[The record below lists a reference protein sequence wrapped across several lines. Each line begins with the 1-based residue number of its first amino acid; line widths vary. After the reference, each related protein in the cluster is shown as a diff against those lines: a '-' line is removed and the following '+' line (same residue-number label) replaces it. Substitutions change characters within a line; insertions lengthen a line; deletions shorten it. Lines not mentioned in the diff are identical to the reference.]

1 MSLYITRTRAL
12 ARLYVMYLT
21 PCFRRTK
28 KPVLFTELKLSEPIQ
43 KRLAEKGFPEPTPIQ
58 AETIPLAINN
68 RDLIA
73 CAKTGSGKTLA
84 YLLPIL
90 QFVHEKIEKG
100 DTHSDDGVNPPV
112 ALVLAPTRELVVQ
125 IAEEAE
131 FFANAAGL
139 KLATIYGG
147 VDHDKQRRELAG
159 GAHLI
164 VATPG
169 RLLDFLRGGEA
180 NLSKVVKI
188 VLDEADRMLDMGF
201 IDDVRKI
208 LSKCSPNENEER
220 QFSLFSA
227 TINFSALYSVWE
239 FMREP
244 EEILINPELIDHANI
259 AQEMLHL
266 GQDEKLPYLIQFLEN
281 NKLEPVIIFTNSR
294 QYVDVLV
301 KNLNHHN
308 IAAAGL
314 SSMVTQNKRLKI
326 LDDFKD
332 GKFRILVATDVASRG
347 LHIEDVQLVINY
359 DIPMDPETYVH
370 RIGRTARAGKTGKA
384 ISVSSEFDYDS
395 LAKLE
400 RYLKYKIPVA
410 QPESRYIENVSFVR
424 IVRVEREDG
433 ADHVRGGRDRGPR
446 GNDRGGRGG
455 NDRGGRDRKREGGRP
470 PRREDSRGPQG
481 EARPPRP
488 RPEGQ
493 GRPQPARRGEQP
505 NRQKQV
511 ADGAYYDARR
521 ERGGHNE
528 GGKRDQNARKDNRQ
542 KFAIVPRSQEKV
554 GVFKRIAR
562 SVMSLFVRK
571 KSEPQIS
578 ERTRR
583 ILEEENRGGAGR
595 GEGRGPRRGR
605 GKPGGNRNNRGGS
618 RGGNRQRPQRDGHK

>member
-1 MSLYITRTRAL
+1 M
-12 ARLYVMYLT
+12 
-21 PCFRRTK
+21 
-28 KPVLFTELKLSEPIQ
+28 LFTDLKLAEPIQ
-43 KRLAEKGFPEPTPIQ
+43 KRLAEKGYPEPTPIQ
-58 AETIPLAINN
+58 AETIPLALNN

-90 QFVHEKIEKG
+90 QYVYESNQKQADAEQN
-100 DTHSDDGVNPPV
+100 GVNPPVSLDAKMPSVAASDRQPPVALDAKMPSVAASDRQPPV

-131 FFANAAGL
+131 FFAAAAGL
-139 KLATIYGG
+139 KIATIYGG
-147 VDHDKQRRELAG
+147 VDHDKQRRELSS

-169 RLLDFLRGGEA
+169 RLLDFIRGGEA
-180 NLSKVVKI
+180 NLSKVVRI

-208 LSKCSPNENEER
+208 LSKCSSNENEDR

-266 GQDEKLPYLIQFLEN
+266 GQDEKLPYLIQLLEN

-314 SSMVTQNKRLKI
+314 SSMVTQNKRLRI
-326 LDDFKD
+326 LDDFKN
-332 GKFRILVATDVASRG
+332 GKFRVLVATDVASRG
-347 LHIEDVQLVINY
+347 LHIEDIQLVVNY

-384 ISVSSEFDYDS
+384 ISVCSEFDYDS

-400 RYLKYKIPVA
+400 RYLKYKIPVS
-410 QPESRYIENVSFVR
+410 QPEARYLENISFVR
-424 IVRVEREDG
+424 IVHVERQDG
-433 ADHVRGGRDRGPR
+433 ADHVRGGDRR
-446 GNDRGGRGG
+446 GARGAERGR
-455 NDRGGRDRKREGGRP
+455 RDRKRHEGGRE
-470 PRREDSRGPQG
+470 PRKPHGKSTHGAAQHQKQKDG
-481 EARPPRP
+481 AYFD
-488 RPEGQ
+488 
-493 GRPQPARRGEQP
+493 ARRGRGNNEP
-505 NRQKQV
+505 RGR
-511 ADGAYYDARR
+511 DERR
-521 ERGGHNE
+521 GQRRGRE
-528 GGKRDQNARKDNRQ
+528 DN
-542 KFAIVPRSQEKV
+542 FAIVPRTPEKV
-554 GVFKRIAR
+554 GFFTRIGR
-562 SVMSLFVRK
+562 SLKSLFTRK
-571 KSEPQIS
+571 PATPQIS

-583 ILEEENRGGAGR
+583 LLEQETRSGGNKPRGNNKRRRRGGG
-595 GEGRGPRRGR
+595 GGNSRRGGGGR
-605 GKPGGNRNNRGGS
+605 RDRQGNRER
-618 RGGNRQRPQRDGHK
+618 R

>member
-1 MSLYITRTRAL
+1 MSSKPKL
-12 ARLYVMYLT
+12 ARPTRGCPRFSLT
-21 PCFRRTK
+21 PCLRRQRN
-28 KPVLFTELKLSEPIQ
+28 PVQFTELKLSEPIQ
-43 KRLAEKGFPEPTPIQ
+43 KRLAAKGFPEPTPIQ
-58 AETIPLAINN
+58 AETIPLAISN
-68 RDLIA
+68 RDLVA

-90 QFVHEKIEKG
+90 EYVYQKSQQNAESTENG
-100 DTHSDDGVNPPV
+100 TNPPV

-131 FFANAAGL
+131 FFAEAAGL

-147 VDHDKQRRELAG
+147 VDHDKQRRELSA

-180 NLSKVVKI
+180 KLSSVVRI

-208 LSKCSPNENEER
+208 ISKCSAIDSVER

-266 GQDEKLPYLIQFLEN
+266 GQDEKLPYLIQLLEN
-281 NKLEPVIIFTNSR
+281 NKLEPVIIFSNSR

-314 SSMVTQNKRLKI
+314 SSMVTQAKRLKI
-326 LDDFKD
+326 LDDFKS

-347 LHIEDVQLVINY
+347 LHIEDVQLVVNY

-384 ISVSSEFDYDS
+384 LSVSSEFDYDS

-400 RYLKYKIPVA
+400 RYLKYKIPVV
-410 QPESRYIENVSFVR
+410 QPEGRFIENVSFIR
-424 IVRVEREDG
+424 IVHAERRDG
-433 ADHVRGGRDRGPR
+433 ADHARSRGRDNKRHERGARTSERAAHGKRQAHAPQGNLTRDGGGHQKKQHAAQSSRQGHPSDKNRSHGQRGG
-446 GNDRGGRGG
+446 
-455 NDRGGRDRKREGGRP
+455 
-470 PRREDSRGPQG
+470 DSLNQT
-481 EARPPRP
+481 
-488 RPEGQ
+488 
-493 GRPQPARRGEQP
+493 
-505 NRQKQV
+505 QK
-511 ADGAYYDARR
+511 
-521 ERGGHNE
+521 
-528 GGKRDQNARKDNRQ
+528 KRDQQQRRPKE
-542 KFAIVPRSQEKV
+542 FTIVSRDAK
-554 GVFKRIAR
+554 KRGFIGR
-562 SVMSLFVRK
+562 FWNSVKSLFSK
-571 KSEPQIS
+571 KPAQPQIS
-578 ERTRR
+578 DRTRR
-583 ILEEENRGGAGR
+583 LLEEETRQDRSHANRQGQNQ
-595 GEGRGPRRGR
+595 RRPFKKR
-605 GKPGGNRNNRGGS
+605 GNR
-618 RGGNRQRPQRDGHK
+618 RPNKGHKRT

>member
-1 MSLYITRTRAL
+1 MSHLLGCSGCVSDRCIQ
-12 ARLYVMYLT
+12 VQISLT
-21 PCFRRTK
+21 PCLSRQR
-28 KPVLFTELKLSEPIQ
+28 KPVLFTELKLAEPIH

-58 AETIPLAINN
+58 AETIPLALNN

-90 QFVHEKIEKG
+90 QYIYESGQKPTEG
-100 DTHSDDGVNPPV
+100 ESGPV

-131 FFANAAGL
+131 FFAEAVGL
-139 KLATIYGG
+139 KLATVYGG
-147 VDHDKQRRELAG
+147 VDHDKQRRELNS

-169 RLLDFLRGGEA
+169 RLLDFIRGGEA
-180 NLSKVVKI
+180 NLSRVVRI

-208 LSKCSPNENEER
+208 LSRCSPNENEDR

-244 EEILINPELIDHANI
+244 EEILINPELIDHASI
-259 AQEMLHL
+259 AQEILHL
-266 GQDEKLPYLIQFLEN
+266 GQDEKLPYLIQLLEN

-326 LDDFKD
+326 LDDFKE
-332 GKFRILVATDVASRG
+332 GKFRVLVATDVASRG
-347 LHIEDVQLVINY
+347 LHIEGVQLVVNY

-384 ISVSSEFDYDS
+384 ISISSEFDYDA

-410 QPESRYIENVSFVR
+410 QPEARYLENVSFVR
-424 IVRVEREDG
+424 IVHVERQDG
-433 ADHVRGGRDRGPR
+433 ADHVRGARGAE
-446 GNDRGGRGG
+446 
-455 NDRGGRDRKREGGRP
+455 RGGRDRKRHEVGRG
-470 PRREDSRGPQG
+470 PRREERGRGARSG
-481 EARPPRP
+481 EARTG
-488 RPEGQ
+488 EGRKPHAK
-493 GRPQPARRGEQP
+493 GAHGAPQHQKQKDGAYLDARRGRGGSEQGG
-505 NRQKQV
+505 Q
-511 ADGAYYDARR
+511 RR
-521 ERGGHNE
+521 ERKE
-528 GGKRDQNARKDNRQ
+528 
-542 KFAIVPRSQEKV
+542 KFAIVPRTPEKI
-554 GVFKRIAR
+554 GFFTRIGR
-562 SVMSLFVRK
+562 SLKALFSRK
-571 KSEPQIS
+571 PATPQIS

-583 ILEEENRGGAGR
+583 LLERETQGVR
-595 GEGRGPRRGR
+595 GENPRGR
-605 GKPGGNRNNRGGS
+605 GKRRRRSGNGRRGGGRDRQGNRGR
-618 RGGNRQRPQRDGHK
+618 R

>member
-1 MSLYITRTRAL
+1 
-12 ARLYVMYLT
+12 
-21 PCFRRTK
+21 
-28 KPVLFTELKLSEPIQ
+28 VLFTDLKLSEPIQ

-58 AETIPLAINN
+58 AETIPLSLNN

-90 QFVHEKIEKG
+90 QYVYNKNENQSADATAGE
-100 DTHSDDGVNPPV
+100 NPPPV

-131 FFANAAGL
+131 FFCAAAGM

-147 VDHDKQRRELAG
+147 VDHEKQRRELSG

-180 NLSKVVKI
+180 NLSGVVRI

-201 IDDVRKI
+201 IDDVSKI
-208 LSKCSPNENEER
+208 LSKCSAKENEER
-220 QFSLFSA
+220 QFSLYSA
-227 TINFSALYSVWE
+227 TINFSALYSVWD

-259 AQEMLHL
+259 EQEMLHL

-294 QYVDVLV
+294 LFVDRLV

-308 IAAAGL
+308 IPAAGL
-314 SSMVTQNKRLKI
+314 SSMVTQNRRLKI
-326 LDDFKD
+326 LDDFKSS
-332 GKFRILVATDVASRG
+332 KFRVLVATDVASRG
-347 LHIEDVQLVINY
+347 LHIENIQLVVNY

-384 ISVSSEFDYDS
+384 LSVSSEFDYDS

-410 QPESRYIENVSFVR
+410 QPEARFLENVSFVR
-424 IVRVEREDG
+424 IVQVDRQDG
-433 ADHVRGGRDRGPR
+433 ADHVRSGGRGERRPERGAHRGEGRGAARGGGRDRQAR
-446 GNDRGGRGG
+446 G
-455 NDRGGRDRKREGGRP
+455 EGRP
-470 PRREDSRGPQG
+470 PRREAQG
-481 EARPPRP
+481 GEGRP
-488 RPEGQ
+488 RREAQ
-493 GRPQPARRGEQP
+493 ARNEHHAGGEQKHRGGQ
-505 NRQKQV
+505 NREKQR
-511 ADGAYYDARR
+511 DGAYYDSRR
-521 ERGGHNE
+521 EQKGRGQH
-528 GGKRDQNARKDNRQ
+528 KPDHRQ
-542 KFAIVPRSQEKV
+542 KQQKRESFAIVSRGPKKA
-554 GVFKRIAR
+554 GLLGRIVT
-562 SVMSLFVRK
+562 SIKSLFSSK
-571 KSEPQIS
+571 KNKPQIS

-583 ILEEENRGGAGR
+583 ILEQEGHGGGHDNGGQKRRGGRGGR
-595 GEGRGPRRGR
+595 GRRS
-605 GKPGGNRNNRGGS
+605 GGNQKGGG
-618 RGGNRQRPQRDGHK
+618 RRR

>member
-1 MSLYITRTRAL
+1 
-12 ARLYVMYLT
+12 
-21 PCFRRTK
+21 
-28 KPVLFTELKLSEPIQ
+28 VLFTDLKLAEPIQ

-58 AETIPLAINN
+58 AETIPLALNN

-90 QFVHEKIEKG
+90 QYVHSKSAVAV
-100 DTHSDDGVNPPV
+100 DSDEGRPLSTVEGPV

-131 FFANAAGL
+131 FFAAAAGL
-139 KLATIYGG
+139 KLTTIFGG
-147 VDHDKQRRELAG
+147 VDHDKQRREIAQG
-159 GAHLI
+159 PHLV

-169 RLLDFLRGGEA
+169 RLLDFLRGGEI
-180 NLSKVVKI
+180 NLKSVVRI

-208 LSKCSPNENEER
+208 LSKCSANENEER

-244 EEILINPELIDHANI
+244 EEILINPELIDHASI
-259 AQEMLHL
+259 TQEMLHL
-266 GQDEKLPYLIQFLEN
+266 GQDEKLPYLIQMLEN

-326 LDDFKD
+326 LDDFKNN
-332 GKFRILVATDVASRG
+332 KFRVLVATDVASRG
-347 LHIEDVQLVINY
+347 LHIEDVQLVVNY
-359 DIPMDPETYVH
+359 DIPMDSETYVH

-384 ISVSSEFDYDS
+384 LSVSSEFDYDS

-400 RYLKYKIPVA
+400 RYLKYKIPVV
-410 QPESRYIENVSFVR
+410 QPEARFLENVSFVR

-433 ADHVRGGRDRGPR
+433 ADHIRSA
-446 GNDRGGRGG
+446 GRGG
-455 NDRGGRDRKREGGRP
+455 GRHERG
-470 PRREDSRGPQG
+470 
-481 EARPPRP
+481 
-488 RPEGQ
+488 
-493 GRPQPARRGEQP
+493 ARRGERGERGPREARTGERGQQRRNDRP
-505 NRQKQV
+505 HRDTAHARAEHKGGQGHAPKQRD
-511 ADGAYYDARR
+511 AAYYDSRHQAQRHDR
-521 ERGGHNE
+521 KGQTHD
-528 GGKRDQNARKDNRQ
+528 KRAKHEN
-542 KFAIVPRSQEKV
+542 FAIVSRDGKKTGFFGRLLVSLK
-554 GVFKRIAR
+554 
-562 SVMSLFVRK
+562 SLFTRSK
-571 KSEPQIS
+571 AKPQIS

-583 ILEEENRGGAGR
+583 LIEEERRDGSDKRGGQKQRQGRGRNRGN
-595 GEGRGPRRGR
+595 RRG
-605 GKPGGNRNNRGGS
+605 GGTARDGGS
-618 RGGNRQRPQRDGHK
+618 QRRR

>member
-1 MSLYITRTRAL
+1 
-12 ARLYVMYLT
+12 
-21 PCFRRTK
+21 
-28 KPVLFTELKLSEPIQ
+28 VLFTELKLAEPIQ

-58 AETIPLAINN
+58 AETIPLALNN

-90 QFVHEKIEKG
+90 QYVYESSQKPAAVEQNG
-100 DTHSDDGVNPPV
+100 GAPPV
-112 ALVLAPTRELVVQ
+112 ALILAPTRELVVQ

-131 FFANAAGL
+131 YFAEATGL
-139 KLATIYGG
+139 KVATIYGG
-147 VDHDKQRRELAG
+147 VDHDQQRRELSS

-169 RLLDFLRGGEA
+169 RLLDFIRSGEA
-180 NLSKVVKI
+180 DLSKVVRI

-208 LSKCSPNENEER
+208 LSQCAARENEDR

-244 EEILINPELIDHANI
+244 EEILINPELIDHASI
-259 AQEMLHL
+259 QQELLHL
-266 GQDEKLPYLIQFLEN
+266 GQDEKLPYLIQMLEN

-326 LDDFKD
+326 LDDFKN
-332 GKFRILVATDVASRG
+332 GKYRVLVATDVASRG
-347 LHIEDVQLVINY
+347 LHIEDVQLVVNY
-359 DIPMDPETYVH
+359 DIPMDPTTYVH

-384 ISVSSEFDYDS
+384 ISISSEFDYDA

-400 RYLKYKIPVA
+400 RYLKYKIPVV
-410 QPESRYIENVSFVR
+410 QPEARYLENLSFVR
-424 IVRVEREDG
+424 IVHVARQDG
-433 ADHVRGGRDRGPR
+433 SDHVRRAARGAERGARERKHHQAGRGPR
-446 GNDRGGRGG
+446 REARVGSEARFSEDKKPHRKGAQGTGQQQKQRDSAYPEARRARGNNEQRS
-455 NDRGGRDRKREGGRP
+455 REGQ
-470 PRREDSRGPQG
+470 RGQKV
-481 EARPPRP
+481 A
-488 RPEGQ
+488 Q
-493 GRPQPARRGEQP
+493 RRGR
-505 NRQKQV
+505 N
-511 ADGAYYDARR
+511 
-521 ERGGHNE
+521 
-528 GGKRDQNARKDNRQ
+528 DN
-542 KFAIVPRSQEKV
+542 FAIIPRTSEKV
-554 GVFKRIAR
+554 GFFTRIAR
-562 SVMSLFVRK
+562 RLKSLFTRK
-571 KSEPQIS
+571 PPQPQIS

-583 ILEEENRGGAGR
+583 LLEQEARRGNNLPR
-595 GEGRGPRRGR
+595 GNKKSRRRGR
-605 GKPGGNRNNRGGS
+605 GNNR
-618 RGGNRQRPQRDGHK
+618 RGGGRQVSGERR

>member
-1 MSLYITRTRAL
+1 
-12 ARLYVMYLT
+12 
-21 PCFRRTK
+21 
-28 KPVLFTELKLSEPIQ
+28 VLFTDLKLSEPLQ
-43 KRLAEKGFPEPTPIQ
+43 QRLAEKGFPEPTPIQ
-58 AETIPLAINN
+58 AGTIPLALNN

-90 QFVHEKIEKG
+90 QFVHEKVSASAG
-100 DTHSDDGVNPPV
+100 DPATDSPV

-125 IAEEAE
+125 IADEAD
-131 FFANAAGL
+131 FFAAAAGL

-147 VDHDKQRRELAG
+147 VDHDKQRRELSG

-180 NLSKVVKI
+180 NLSGVVKI

-208 LSKCSPNENEER
+208 LSKCSPNENENR

-244 EEILINPELIDHANI
+244 DEILINPELIDHANI
-259 AQEMLHL
+259 EQEMLHL
-266 GQDEKLPYLIQFLEN
+266 GQDEKLPYLIQMLEA

-314 SSMVTQNKRLKI
+314 SSMVTQNKRMKI

-332 GKFRILVATDVASRG
+332 SKFRVLVATDVASRG
-347 LHIEDVQLVINY
+347 LHIENVQLVVNY

-384 ISVSSEFDYDS
+384 LSVSSEFDYDS

-400 RYLKYKIPVA
+400 RYLKYKIPVQ
-410 QPESRYIENVSFVR
+410 QPEPRFLENVSFVR
-424 IVRVEREDG
+424 IVQVDRNDG
-433 ADHVRGGRDRGPR
+433 ADHVRGNNRRHEAGSRGRERQQGGQRRTQGGQRPAADGQQHARRPRNGARTEQQIPRGPKKNEQNRDRQR
-446 GNDRGGRGG
+446 
-455 NDRGGRDRKREGGRP
+455 
-470 PRREDSRGPQG
+470 
-481 EARPPRP
+481 
-488 RPEGQ
+488 
-493 GRPQPARRGEQP
+493 
-505 NRQKQV
+505 
-511 ADGAYYDARR
+511 DGAYFDSRR
-521 ERGGHNE
+521 AAGKEKSKGTTQPKGRPRQNE
-528 GGKRDQNARKDNRQ
+528 S
-542 KFAIVPRSQEKV
+542 FAIVSRTPAKV
-554 GVFKRIAR
+554 GFFGRLAGRLKG
-562 SVMSLFVRK
+562 LFSSSK
-571 KSEPQIS
+571 AQPQIS

-583 ILEEENRGGAGR
+583 ILEQENEFGGGQNSGGKRHDRGG
-595 GEGRGPRRGR
+595 RRRPGGR
-605 GKPGGNRNNRGGS
+605 GKQGGPRRGGS
-618 RGGNRQRPQRDGHK
+618 RGDATGGPNRR

>member
-1 MSLYITRTRAL
+1 M
-12 ARLYVMYLT
+12 
-21 PCFRRTK
+21 
-28 KPVLFTELKLSEPIQ
+28 LFTDLKLAEPIQ

-90 QFVHEKIEKG
+90 QFTYERNQKLAESG
-100 DTHSDDGVNPPV
+100 DTGIHPPL

-125 IAEEAE
+125 IADEAE
-131 FFANAAGL
+131 FFAESAGL

-147 VDHDKQRRELAG
+147 VDHDKQRRELSG

-180 NLSKVVKI
+180 NLAGVVRI

-259 AQEMLHL
+259 TQEMLHL
-266 GQDEKLPYLIQFLEN
+266 GQDEKLPYLIQMLEA

-294 QYVDVLV
+294 QFVDVLV

-314 SSMVTQNKRLKI
+314 SSMVTQNRRLKI
-326 LDDFKD
+326 LDDFKE
-332 GKFRILVATDVASRG
+332 GKFRVLVATDVASRG
-347 LHIEDVQLVINY
+347 LHIEDVQLVVNY

-384 ISVSSEFDYDS
+384 LSVSSEFDYDS

-400 RYLKYKIPVA
+400 RYLKYKIPVV
-410 QPESRYIENVSFVR
+410 QPEARFLENVSFVR
-424 IVRVEREDG
+424 IVRVDREDG
-433 ADHVRGGRDRGPR
+433 ADHVRS
-446 GNDRGGRGG
+446 GGRG
-455 NDRGGRDRKREGGRP
+455 DKRHERGARGERGAARGRGQERGRGRQGAGDRP
-470 PRREDSRGPQG
+470 PRREHAHAHAQAAKPEHG
-481 EARPPRP
+481 ERPPRNQQQ
-488 RPEGQ
+488 RYGEDRG
-493 GRPQPARRGEQP
+493 AYIDSRRGKGHGQQHGSKGGQ
-505 NRQKQV
+505 RH
-511 ADGAYYDARR
+511 DRR
-521 ERGGHNE
+521 P
-528 GGKRDQNARKDNRQ
+528 DN
-542 KFAIVPRSQEKV
+542 KKESFAIVPRSPAKV
-554 GVFKRIAR
+554 GIFSRIGKAIK
-562 SVMSLFVRK
+562 SLFTRK

-583 ILEEENRGGAGR
+583 ILEQEQRGGGDHKRGQKQGRRRQGGHRKGGR
-595 GEGRGPRRGR
+595 GDGAGGQRRR
-605 GKPGGNRNNRGGS
+605 
-618 RGGNRQRPQRDGHK
+618 

>member
-1 MSLYITRTRAL
+1 M
-12 ARLYVMYLT
+12 
-21 PCFRRTK
+21 
-28 KPVLFTELKLSEPIQ
+28 LFTELKLAEPIQ
-43 KRLAEKGFPEPTPIQ
+43 KRLAEKGYPEPTPIQ
-58 AETIPLAINN
+58 AETIPLALNN

-90 QFVHEKIEKG
+90 QYVYESSQKQG
-100 DTHSDDGVNPPV
+100 DAEQDGANPPV

-131 FFANAAGL
+131 FFAAAAGL
-139 KLATIYGG
+139 RLATIYGG
-147 VDHDKQRRELAG
+147 VDHDKQRRELSS

-169 RLLDFLRGGEA
+169 RLLDFIRGGEA
-180 NLSKVVKI
+180 NLSKVVRI

-208 LSKCSPNENEER
+208 LSKCSSNENEDR

-266 GQDEKLPYLIQFLEN
+266 GQDEKLPYLIQLLEN

-326 LDDFKD
+326 LDDFKN
-332 GKFRILVATDVASRG
+332 GKFRVLVATDVASRG
-347 LHIEDVQLVINY
+347 LHIEDIQLVVNY

-410 QPESRYIENVSFVR
+410 QPEARYLENVSFVR
-424 IVRVEREDG
+424 IVHVERQDG
-433 ADHVRGGRDRGPR
+433 ADHVRGGDRR
-446 GNDRGGRGG
+446 GARGAE
-455 NDRGGRDRKREGGRP
+455 RGGRDRKRHEGGRG
-470 PRREDSRGPQG
+470 PRREERGG
-481 EARPPRP
+481 EARSGEARKPH
-488 RPEGQ
+488 GK
-493 GRPQPARRGEQP
+493 GAHGAPQHQKQKDGAYFDARRG
-505 NRQKQV
+505 
-511 ADGAYYDARR
+511 
-521 ERGGHNE
+521 RGGHE
-528 GGKRDQNARKDNRQ
+528 QRGRDGQRGQQGAQRRDRNDN
-542 KFAIVPRSQEKV
+542 FAIVPRTPEKV
-554 GVFKRIAR
+554 GFFTRIGR
-562 SVMSLFVRK
+562 SLKSLFTRK
-571 KSEPQIS
+571 PATPQIS

-583 ILEEENRGGAGR
+583 LLEQETRGGGDKPR
-595 GEGRGPRRGR
+595 GNNKRRRRGGGQNRR
-605 GKPGGNRNNRGGS
+605 GGGRERQGNRER
-618 RGGNRQRPQRDGHK
+618 R

>member
-1 MSLYITRTRAL
+1 MQ
-12 ARLYVMYLT
+12 
-21 PCFRRTK
+21 
-28 KPVLFTELKLSEPIQ
+28 FTELKLSEPIQ

-58 AETIPLAINN
+58 AATIPLALQYQ
-68 RDLIA
+68 DLIA

-90 QFVHEKIEKG
+90 QYVYEKNLENG
-100 DTHSDDGVNPPV
+100 ATTENGTHLPV

-125 IAEEAE
+125 ITEEAE
-131 FFANAAGL
+131 FFAQAAGL

-147 VDHDKQRRELAG
+147 VDHDKQRRELAA

-169 RLLDFLRGGEA
+169 RLLDFIRGGEA
-180 NLSKVVKI
+180 DLSHVVRI

-208 LSKCSPNENEER
+208 LAKCSKGEAAER

-239 FMREP
+239 FMHEP

-259 AQEMLHL
+259 TQEMLHL
-266 GQDEKLPYLIQFLEN
+266 GQDEKLPYLIQFLES
-281 NKLEPVIIFTNSR
+281 NKLEPVIIFSNSR

-314 SSMVTQNKRLKI
+314 SSMVTQAKRLKI

-347 LHIEDVQLVINY
+347 LHIEDVQLVVNY

-384 ISVSSEFDYDS
+384 LSVSSEFDYDS

-410 QPESRYIENVSFVR
+410 QPEARFIENVSFIR
-424 IVRVEREDG
+424 IVHVERR
-433 ADHVRGGRDRGPR
+433 DHSDHSRS
-446 GNDRGGRGG
+446 
-455 NDRGGRDRKREGGRP
+455 GGRDRKRHERGVRTAERGSKKQERTA
-470 PRREDSRGPQG
+470 RSHGTSERGQHAKGEFSRNGNPIQKKNH
-481 EARPPRP
+481 PSH
-488 RPEGQ
+488 GQ
-493 GRPQPARRGEQP
+493 RHDGHADRQTQRKNNFE
-505 NRQKQV
+505 QKQRNDKKKHV
-511 ADGAYYDARR
+511 
-521 ERGGHNE
+521 ERGA
-528 GGKRDQNARKDNRQ
+528 QRKD
-542 KFAIVPRSQEKV
+542 FMIVPRDAK
-554 GVFKRIAR
+554 KRGILGR
-562 SVMSLFVRK
+562 LWGSVKSLFSK
-571 KSEPQIS
+571 KTAAPQIS
-578 ERTRR
+578 DRTRR
-583 ILEEENRGGAGR
+583 LLEEETRQNRGSGR
-595 GEGRGPRRGR
+595 QKRG
-605 GKPGGNRNNRGGS
+605 NNRRPHHKRQGQ
-618 RGGNRQRPQRDGHK
+618 RQR

>member
-1 MSLYITRTRAL
+1 MSLCITGARRLSRAP
-12 ARLYVMYLT
+12 VMYLT

-58 AETIPLAINN
+58 AETIPLALNN

-90 QFVHEKIEKG
+90 QFVNEKVQNGEAAG
-100 DTHSDDGVNPPV
+100 EDGVNPPV

-125 IAEEAE
+125 IADEAE
-131 FFANAAGL
+131 FFAQAAGL

-332 GKFRILVATDVASRG
+332 GKFRVLVATDVASRG

-433 ADHVRGGRDRGPR
+433 ADHVRGGGRG
-446 GNDRGGRGG
+446 DRGGRGG
-455 NDRGGRDRKREGGRP
+455 NDRGRGDRKRRDGGQGGRP
-470 PRREDSRGPQG
+470 PRREEARGPRDDSRGPRG
-481 EARPPRP
+481 E
-488 RPEGQ
+488 GH
-493 GRPQPARRGEQP
+493 GRPQQGRRGEQP
-505 NRQKQV
+505 HRQKQV
-511 ADGAYYDARR
+511 AEGAYFDARR
-521 ERGGHNE
+521 QRGE
-528 GGKRDQNARKDNRQ
+528 GKQQNQQQRKDNRQ

-554 GVFKRIAR
+554 GFLKRIAR

-571 KSEPQIS
+571 KAEPQIS

-583 ILEEENRGGAGR
+583 ILEEENRGHGGR
-595 GEGRGPRRGR
+595 DNRGPRRGR
-605 GKPGGNRNNRGGS
+605 GKPGGNRGRGRSGS
-618 RGGNRQRPQRDGHK
+618 RGQGRQRPQRDGQS

>member
-1 MSLYITRTRAL
+1 M
-12 ARLYVMYLT
+12 
-21 PCFRRTK
+21 
-28 KPVLFTELKLSEPIQ
+28 LFTELKLAEPIQ
-43 KRLAEKGFPEPTPIQ
+43 KRLAEKGYPEPTPIQ
-58 AETIPLAINN
+58 AETIPLALNN

-90 QFVHEKIEKG
+90 QYVYESHQKQAFA
-100 DTHSDDGVNPPV
+100 DQNGVNPPVVPHDAQMPSMAASSKQLPVALHDAQMPSMAASSKQLPV

-131 FFANAAGL
+131 FFAEATGL

-147 VDHDKQRRELAG
+147 VDHDKQRRELSS

-169 RLLDFLRGGEA
+169 RLLDFIRSGEA
-180 NLSKVVKI
+180 NLSEVVRI

-208 LSKCSPNENEER
+208 LSRCSANENEDR

-266 GQDEKLPYLIQFLEN
+266 GQDEKLPYLIQMLEN

-326 LDDFKD
+326 LDDFKN
-332 GKFRILVATDVASRG
+332 GKFRVLVATDVASRG

-384 ISVSSEFDYDS
+384 ISISSEFDYDA

-400 RYLKYKIPVA
+400 RYLKYKIPVV
-410 QPESRYIENVSFVR
+410 QPEARYLENISFVR
-424 IVRVEREDG
+424 IVHVERQDG
-433 ADHVRGGRDRGPR
+433 SDHVRSDRRGARSAERGGRDRR
-446 GNDRGGRGG
+446 RHESGRS
-455 NDRGGRDRKREGGRP
+455 
-470 PRREDSRGPQG
+470 PRRAERANESRSGEGRKPHHKGAQGAPQH
-481 EARPPRP
+481 
-488 RPEGQ
+488 
-493 GRPQPARRGEQP
+493 
-505 NRQKQV
+505 QKQK
-511 ADGAYYDARR
+511 DGAYFDARR
-521 ERGGHNE
+521 TRGANDQRGRDALRSQQGTGRRER
-528 GGKRDQNARKDNRQ
+528 RDN
-542 KFAIVPRSQEKV
+542 FAIVPRTPEKV
-554 GVFKRIAR
+554 GFFTRIGR
-562 SVMSLFVRK
+562 SLKSLFTRK
-571 KSEPQIS
+571 PPTPQIS

-583 ILEEENRGGAGR
+583 LLEQESHGGDKARGHKK
-595 GEGRGPRRGR
+595 RRR
-605 GKPGGNRNNRGGS
+605 RGGS
-618 RGGNRQRPQRDGHK
+618 NRRGSGRERQGNRERR

>member
-1 MSLYITRTRAL
+1 MIIGQFS
-12 ARLYVMYLT
+12 LT
-21 PCFRRTK
+21 PCLSRQR
-28 KPVLFTELKLSEPIQ
+28 KPVLFSELKLAEPIQ
-43 KRLAEKGFPEPTPIQ
+43 GRLAEKGFAEPTPIQ

-68 RDLIA
+68 RDIIA

-90 QFVHEKIEKG
+90 QFVHEKNRARSEAG
-100 DTHSDDGVNPPV
+100 DETVHPPL

-125 IAEEAE
+125 IADEAE
-131 FFANAAGL
+131 FFAAAAGL
-139 KLATIYGG
+139 KLATIFGG
-147 VDHDKQRRELAG
+147 VDHDKQRRELSG

-180 NLSKVVKI
+180 NLSGVVRI

-208 LSKCSPNENEER
+208 LSKCSANENEER

-244 EEILINPELIDHANI
+244 EEILINPELIDHASI
-259 AQEMLHL
+259 SQEMLHL
-266 GQDEKLPYLIQFLEN
+266 GQDEKLPYLIQLLET

-326 LDDFKD
+326 LDDFKNN
-332 GKFRILVATDVASRG
+332 KFRVLVATDVASRG
-347 LHIEDVQLVINY
+347 LHIEDVQLVVNY

-384 ISVSSEFDYDS
+384 LSVSSEFDYDS

-400 RYLKYKIPVA
+400 RYLKYKIPVV
-410 QPESRYIENVSFVR
+410 QPEARFLENVSFVR
-424 IVRVEREDG
+424 IVQVDRHDG
-433 ADHVRGGRDRGPR
+433 ADHVRHDRRPARAERGERRGRDKQRR
-446 GNDRGGRGG
+446 Q
-455 NDRGGRDRKREGGRP
+455 EGGRQRHEGGQRSEQP
-470 PRREDSRGPQG
+470 HRGQNRNQQQKRNEDRGAYFDSRRAQG
-481 EARPPRP
+481 KNRNGAEAR
-488 RPEGQ
+488 E
-493 GRPQPARRGEQP
+493 
-505 NRQKQV
+505 NRQQ
-511 ADGAYYDARR
+511 
-521 ERGGHNE
+521 
-528 GGKRDQNARKDNRQ
+528 QSRKEA
-542 KFAIVPRSQEKV
+542 FAIVPRSQEKV
-554 GVFKRIAR
+554 GFFAR
-562 SVMSLFVRK
+562 LARGLKSLFTRK

-583 ILEEENRGGAGR
+583 ILEQEQSRGNGQARGGRQGHRNQGGRRRGGR
-595 GEGRGPRRGR
+595 GRANSAGGGQRRR
-605 GKPGGNRNNRGGS
+605 
-618 RGGNRQRPQRDGHK
+618 

>member
-1 MSLYITRTRAL
+1 
-12 ARLYVMYLT
+12 
-21 PCFRRTK
+21 
-28 KPVLFTELKLSEPIQ
+28 VLFTELKLAEPIQ
-43 KRLAEKGFPEPTPIQ
+43 KRLAEKGYPEPTPIQ
-58 AETIPLAINN
+58 AETIPLALNN

-90 QFVHEKIEKG
+90 QYVHESGLKQADAEQ
-100 DTHSDDGVNPPV
+100 DGVNPPV

-131 FFANAAGL
+131 FFAAAAGL

-147 VDHDKQRRELAG
+147 VDHDKQRRELSS

-169 RLLDFLRGGEA
+169 RLLDFIRGGEA
-180 NLSKVVKI
+180 NLSKVVRI

-208 LSKCSPNENEER
+208 LSKCSPNENEDR

-266 GQDEKLPYLIQFLEN
+266 GQDEKLPYLIQLLEN

-326 LDDFKD
+326 LDDFKN
-332 GKFRILVATDVASRG
+332 GKFRVLVATDVASRG
-347 LHIEDVQLVINY
+347 LHIEDIQLVVNY

-410 QPESRYIENVSFVR
+410 QPEARYLENVSFVR
-424 IVRVEREDG
+424 IVHVERQDG
-433 ADHVRGGRDRGPR
+433 ADHVRGGDRR
-446 GNDRGGRGG
+446 GARGAE
-455 NDRGGRDRKREGGRP
+455 RGGRDRKRHEGGRG
-470 PRREDSRGPQG
+470 PRREERSGG
-481 EARPPRP
+481 EARSG
-488 RPEGQ
+488 EGRKPHAKGAQ
-493 GRPQPARRGEQP
+493 GAPQHQKQKDGAYFDARRG
-505 NRQKQV
+505 
-511 ADGAYYDARR
+511 
-521 ERGGHNE
+521 RGGNE
-528 GGKRDQNARKDNRQ
+528 QRGRDGQRGQQAGQRRGRNDN
-542 KFAIVPRSQEKV
+542 FAIVPRTPEKV
-554 GVFKRIAR
+554 GFFTRIGR
-562 SVMSLFVRK
+562 SLKALFTRK
-571 KSEPQIS
+571 PAKPQIS

-583 ILEEENRGGAGR
+583 LLEQETHGGGDKPRGNNK
-595 GEGRGPRRGR
+595 RRR
-605 GKPGGNRNNRGGS
+605 
-618 RGGNRQRPQRDGHK
+618 RGGNNRRGGGRERQGNRERR

>member
-1 MSLYITRTRAL
+1 
-12 ARLYVMYLT
+12 
-21 PCFRRTK
+21 
-28 KPVLFTELKLSEPIQ
+28 VLFTELKLSEPIQ

-58 AETIPLAINN
+58 AETIPLALNN

-90 QFVHEKIEKG
+90 QFVNEKVQNGEAAG
-100 DTHSDDGVNPPV
+100 EDGVNPPV

-125 IAEEAE
+125 IADEAE
-131 FFANAAGL
+131 FFAQAAGL

-332 GKFRILVATDVASRG
+332 GKFRVLVATDVASRG

-433 ADHVRGGRDRGPR
+433 ADHVRGGGRG
-446 GNDRGGRGG
+446 DRGGRGG
-455 NDRGGRDRKREGGRP
+455 NDRGRGDRKRRDGGQGGRP
-470 PRREDSRGPQG
+470 PRREEARGPRDDSRGPRG
-481 EARPPRP
+481 EAH
-488 RPEGQ
+488 
-493 GRPQPARRGEQP
+493 GRPHQGRRGEQP
-505 NRQKQV
+505 HRQKQV
-511 ADGAYYDARR
+511 AEGAYFDARR
-521 ERGGHNE
+521 QRGE
-528 GGKRDQNARKDNRQ
+528 GKQQNQQQRKDNRQ

-554 GVFKRIAR
+554 GFFKRIAR

-571 KSEPQIS
+571 KAEPQIS

-583 ILEEENRGGAGR
+583 ILEEENRGHGGR
-595 GEGRGPRRGR
+595 DNRGPRRGR
-605 GKPGGNRNNRGGS
+605 GKPGGNRGRGRSGS
-618 RGGNRQRPQRDGHK
+618 RGQGRQRPQRDGQS

>member
-1 MSLYITRTRAL
+1 
-12 ARLYVMYLT
+12 
-21 PCFRRTK
+21 
-28 KPVLFTELKLSEPIQ
+28 VLFTELKLAEPIQ
-43 KRLAEKGFPEPTPIQ
+43 KRLAEKGFSEPTPIQ
-58 AETIPLAINN
+58 AETIPLALNN

-90 QFVHEKIEKG
+90 QYVHESSQKQTDSEQN
-100 DTHSDDGVNPPV
+100 SASSPV

-131 FFANAAGL
+131 FFAAAAGL

-147 VDHDKQRRELAG
+147 VDHDKQRRELSS

-180 NLSKVVKI
+180 NLSKVVRI

-208 LSKCSPNENEER
+208 LSKCSANENEDR

-259 AQEMLHL
+259 EQEMLHL
-266 GQDEKLPYLIQFLEN
+266 GQDEKLPYLIQMLEN

-314 SSMVTQNKRLKI
+314 SSMVTQNRRLKI
-326 LDDFKD
+326 LDDFKN
-332 GKFRILVATDVASRG
+332 GKFRVLVATDVASRG
-347 LHIEDVQLVINY
+347 LHIEDVQLVVNY

-384 ISVSSEFDYDS
+384 ISISSEFDYDS

-400 RYLKYKIPVA
+400 RYLKYKIPVV
-410 QPESRYIENVSFVR
+410 QPEARYLENVSFVR
-424 IVRVEREDG
+424 IVHVERQDG
-433 ADHVRGGRDRGPR
+433 ADHVRRGAR
-446 GNDRGGRGG
+446 GAE
-455 NDRGGRDRKREGGRP
+455 RGGRDRKRHEGGRGA
-470 PRREDSRGPQG
+470 RREARGG
-481 EARPPRP
+481 SEARSN
-488 RPEGQ
+488 EGRKPHHK
-493 GRPQPARRGEQP
+493 GAPQHQKQRDGAFFDARRGRGNNEQ
-505 NRQKQV
+505 RGR
-511 ADGAYYDARR
+511 DGQRGQQSGQRR
-521 ERGGHNE
+521 GRN
-528 GGKRDQNARKDNRQ
+528 DN
-542 KFAIVPRSQEKV
+542 FAIVPRTPEKV
-554 GVFKRIAR
+554 GFFTRIGR
-562 SVMSLFVRK
+562 SLKSLFTRK
-571 KSEPQIS
+571 PAKPQIS

-583 ILEEENRGGAGR
+583 LLEQETRGSNDRPRGNKKRRRRGGGNN
-595 GEGRGPRRGR
+595 RRGGGGGR
-605 GKPGGNRNNRGGS
+605 DRQGNRER
-618 RGGNRQRPQRDGHK
+618 R

>member
-1 MSLYITRTRAL
+1 
-12 ARLYVMYLT
+12 MYLT
-21 PCFRRTK
+21 PCFGRTK

-58 AETIPLAINN
+58 AETIPLALNN

-90 QFVHEKIEKG
+90 QFVNEKVQNG
-100 DTHSDDGVNPPV
+100 DAAGEDGVNPPV

-125 IAEEAE
+125 IADEAE
-131 FFANAAGL
+131 FFAEAAGL

-332 GKFRILVATDVASRG
+332 GKFRVLVATDVASRG

-433 ADHVRGGRDRGPR
+433 ADHVRGGGRGE
-446 GNDRGGRGG
+446 RGGRGG
-455 NDRGGRDRKREGGRP
+455 NDRGGRDRKRRDGGQGGRP
-470 PRREDSRGPQG
+470 PRREDARGPRD
-481 EARPPRP
+481 ESRAPRG
-488 RPEGQ
+488 EGQ
-493 GRPQPARRGEQP
+493 GRPQQGRRAEQP
-505 NRQKQV
+505 HRQKQV
-511 ADGAYYDARR
+511 AEGAYFDARR
-521 ERGGHNE
+521 QRGAGKQQNE
-528 GGKRDQNARKDNRQ
+528 QKHKDNRQ

-554 GVFKRIAR
+554 GLFKRIAR

-571 KSEPQIS
+571 KAEPQIS

-583 ILEEENRGGAGR
+583 ILEEENRGHGNR
-595 GEGRGPRRGR
+595 DNRGPRRGR
-605 GKPGGNRNNRGGS
+605 GKPGGNRGRGRSGS
-618 RGGNRQRPQRDGHK
+618 RGPGRQRPQRDGQA

>member
-1 MSLYITRTRAL
+1 M
-12 ARLYVMYLT
+12 
-21 PCFRRTK
+21 
-28 KPVLFTELKLSEPIQ
+28 
-43 KRLAEKGFPEPTPIQ
+43 
-58 AETIPLAINN
+58 PLAINN

-90 QFVHEKIEKG
+90 QFVHDKIQNGETAG
-100 DTHSDDGVNPPV
+100 EDGVNPPV

-125 IAEEAE
+125 IADEAE
-131 FFANAAGL
+131 FFADAAGL

-180 NLSKVVKI
+180 NLSKVVRI

-410 QPESRYIENVSFVR
+410 QPESRYLENVSFVR

-433 ADHVRGGRDRGPR
+433 ADHVRGGRNERGAR
-446 GNDRGGRGG
+446 GAE
-455 NDRGGRDRKREGGRP
+455 RGGRDRKRPADRQAHAPRGQGAGRP
-470 PRREDSRGPQG
+470 PRRDES
-481 EARPPRP
+481 RPPRA
-488 RPEGQ
+488 EGA
-493 GRPQPARRGEQP
+493 GRPQQTRRNEQG
-505 NRQKQV
+505 NRQKQMS
-511 ADGAYYDARR
+511 DGAYYDSRR
-521 ERGGHNE
+521 PQGNRGGRAE
-528 GGKRDQNARKDNRQ
+528 GGRRDQKQGGSQ

-554 GVFKRIAR
+554 GIFKKIGR
-562 SVMSLFVRK
+562 SIVSLFVRK

-583 ILEEENRGGAGR
+583 ILEEENRGGSGR
-595 GEGRGPRRGR
+595 GDGRGPRRGA
-605 GKPGGNRNNRGGS
+605 GKPGGNRNRNRGGS
-618 RGGNRQRPQRDGHK
+618 RGGNRSRPQRDGKN

>member
-1 MSLYITRTRAL
+1 M
-12 ARLYVMYLT
+12 
-21 PCFRRTK
+21 
-28 KPVLFTELKLSEPIQ
+28 LFTELKLAEPIQ
-43 KRLAEKGFPEPTPIQ
+43 ERLAEKGFPEPTPIQ
-58 AETIPLAINN
+58 AETIPLALNN

-90 QFVHEKIEKG
+90 QYVHESNRKQTDAG
-100 DTHSDDGVNPPV
+100 QNDVNSPV

-131 FFANAAGL
+131 FFAGAAGL
-139 KLATIYGG
+139 RLATIYGG
-147 VDHDKQRRELAG
+147 VDHDKQRRELSS

-169 RLLDFLRGGEA
+169 RLLDFIRGGEA
-180 NLSKVVKI
+180 NLSRVVRI

-208 LSKCSPNENEER
+208 LSRCAPNENEDR

-266 GQDEKLPYLIQFLEN
+266 GQDEKLPYLIQLLEN

-326 LDDFKD
+326 LDDFKN
-332 GKFRILVATDVASRG
+332 GKFRVLVATDVASRG
-347 LHIEDVQLVINY
+347 LHIEDIQLVVNY

-410 QPESRYIENVSFVR
+410 QPEARYLENVSFVR
-424 IVRVEREDG
+424 IVHVDRQDG
-433 ADHVRGGRDRGPR
+433 PDHVRGDRR
-446 GNDRGGRGG
+446 GARGAERGGRE
-455 NDRGGRDRKREGGRP
+455 RKRHEGGRAP
-470 PRREDSRGPQG
+470 GRHERGAEVRLSEGRKPHGKSTPGTPQHQKQKDGAYFDARRSRGGHEQRGRDGQRGPQG
-481 EARPPRP
+481 V
-488 RPEGQ
+488 Q
-493 GRPQPARRGEQP
+493 
-505 NRQKQV
+505 
-511 ADGAYYDARR
+511 RR
-521 ERGGHNE
+521 ERN
-528 GGKRDQNARKDNRQ
+528 DN
-542 KFAIVPRSQEKV
+542 FAIVPRTPEKV
-554 GVFKRIAR
+554 GFFTRIGR
-562 SVMSLFVRK
+562 SLKSIFSRK
-571 KSEPQIS
+571 PAAPQIS

-583 ILEEENRGGAGR
+583 LLEQETRGGDKPR
-595 GEGRGPRRGR
+595 GNNKRRRRG
-605 GKPGGNRNNRGGS
+605 GGNNRRGGGGG
-618 RGGNRQRPQRDGHK
+618 RDRQGNRERR

>member
-1 MSLYITRTRAL
+1 
-12 ARLYVMYLT
+12 
-21 PCFRRTK
+21 
-28 KPVLFTELKLSEPIQ
+28 VLFTELKLAEPIQ
-43 KRLAEKGFPEPTPIQ
+43 KRLAEKGFSEPTPIQ
-58 AETIPLAINN
+58 AETIPLALNN

-90 QFVHEKIEKG
+90 QYVHESSQKQTDSEQN
-100 DTHSDDGVNPPV
+100 SASSPV

-131 FFANAAGL
+131 FFAAAAGL

-147 VDHDKQRRELAG
+147 VDHDKQRRELSS

-180 NLSKVVKI
+180 NLSKVVRI

-208 LSKCSPNENEER
+208 LSKCSANENEDR

-259 AQEMLHL
+259 EQEMLHL
-266 GQDEKLPYLIQFLEN
+266 GQDEKLPYLIQMLEN

-314 SSMVTQNKRLKI
+314 SSMVTQNRRLKI
-326 LDDFKD
+326 LDDFKN
-332 GKFRILVATDVASRG
+332 GKFRVLVATDVASRG
-347 LHIEDVQLVINY
+347 LHIEDVQLVVNY

-384 ISVSSEFDYDS
+384 ISISSEFDYDS

-400 RYLKYKIPVA
+400 RYLKYKIPVV
-410 QPESRYIENVSFVR
+410 QPEARYLENVSFVR
-424 IVRVEREDG
+424 IVHVERQDG
-433 ADHVRGGRDRGPR
+433 ADHVRRGAR
-446 GNDRGGRGG
+446 GAE
-455 NDRGGRDRKREGGRP
+455 RGGRDRKRHEGGRG
-470 PRREDSRGPQG
+470 PRREARGG
-481 EARPPRP
+481 SEARSN
-488 RPEGQ
+488 EGRKPHHKGAQ
-493 GRPQPARRGEQP
+493 GAPQHQKQRDGAYFDARRGRGNNEQ
-505 NRQKQV
+505 RGR
-511 ADGAYYDARR
+511 DGQRGQQGGQRR
-521 ERGGHNE
+521 GRN
-528 GGKRDQNARKDNRQ
+528 DN
-542 KFAIVPRSQEKV
+542 FAIVPRTPEKV
-554 GVFKRIAR
+554 GFFTRIGR
-562 SVMSLFVRK
+562 SLKSLFTRK
-571 KSEPQIS
+571 PAQPQIS

-583 ILEEENRGGAGR
+583 LLEQETHGGGDKPRGNNK
-595 GEGRGPRRGR
+595 RRR
-605 GKPGGNRNNRGGS
+605 R
-618 RGGNRQRPQRDGHK
+618 RGGNNRRGGGGGRDRQGNRERR